1 MKVAFHTLGCKVNQ
15 DDTESL
21 MTLFRERGYDIV
33 PFGPGADI
41 YVINTCAVT
50 QTGAGKSRQS
60 IRKAIGYGSGIVVA
74 TGCYSQVSPE
84 EAGGIEGVDL
94 LVGMAERPQIVDLVE
109 KYLADRQ
116 KRLHIEILEHD
127 GWIDL
132 PHGLVSGRTRA
143 MLKIEEGCEQF
154 CSYCIIPYA
163 RGKVR
168 SMPLERVVAEF
179 KKLVEAGYREI
190 VLTGIHLGC
199 YGKDLGLT
207 LDDVLRELTVLSGE
221 FRIRL
226 GSIEPTD
233 FTEGLI
239 RRIAGHP
246 RICQYL
252 HIPLQSGSDRVLERM
267 NRGYRLDY
275 FRDLLQELRS
285 MNPLIGIGTD
295 LIVGF
300 PGETD
305 EDFENTLEFVK
316 EQRFSKMHVF
326 RYSPR
331 KGTPATMLPD
341 RVPGKIQEER
351 SRRISEIAL
360 QMSRAFAD
368 RFIGRT
374 VEVLFEEREG
384 LYWTGLSGEYIPVK
398 AESGQDLKN
407 KVCQVKITENEGE
420 RLIGV
425 LIPDTY
431 HSAVSFTKKS
441 GDSEGI

>member
-21 MTLFRERGYDIV
+21 MTLFRNRGYEV
-33 PFGPGADI
+33 VSFGPGADI

-60 IRKAIGYGSGIVVA
+60 IRKAIGFGSGVIVA

-84 EAGGIEGVDL
+84 EAGGIEGVNL

-109 KYLADRQ
+109 KYLADQ
-116 KRLHIEILEHD
+116 QNRLEIETFNHD

-132 PHGLVSGRTRA
+132 PHGLASGRTRA

-168 SMPLERVVAEF
+168 SMPLDRVVSEF
-179 KKLVEAGYREI
+179 QKLLEAGYREI

-207 LDDVLRELTVLSGE
+207 LDDVLKELIALPGD

-233 FTEGLI
+233 FNEGLI
-239 RRIAGHP
+239 RRIAGQP
-246 RICQYL
+246 RVCQYL
-252 HIPLQSGSDRVLERM
+252 HIPLQSGSDRILERM

-275 FRDLLQELRS
+275 FRDLLKELRTI
-285 MNPLIGIGTD
+285 NPLIGIGTD

-300 PGETD
+300 PGESNQ
-305 EDFENTLEFVK
+305 DFETTLEFIK

-331 KGTPATMLPD
+331 KGTPAATMPD
-341 RVPGKIQEER
+341 RVPGNIQEER
-351 SRRISEIAL
+351 SRQIGKVAL
-360 QMSRAFAD
+360 EMSRAYAD
-368 RFIGRT
+368 QFIGRS
-374 VEVLFEEREG
+374 VEVLFEEKE

-398 AESGQDLKN
+398 VRAEQDLKN
-407 KVCQVKITENEGE
+407 TIRRVKITESDGEG
-420 RLIGV
+420 LWGV
-425 LIPDTY
+425 LT
-431 HSAVSFTKKS
+431 V
-441 GDSEGI
+441 DS

>member
-21 MTLFRERGYDIV
+21 MTLFQNRGYEVV

-60 IRKAIGYGSGIVVA
+60 IRKAIGFGSGIVVA

-109 KYLADRQ
+109 KYLADHQ
-116 KRLHIEILEHD
+116 KRLQIEIFEHD

-168 SMPLERVVAEF
+168 SMPLERVVSEF
-179 KKLVEAGYREI
+179 QKLLEAGYREI

-207 LDDVLRELTVLSGE
+207 LDDVLKELVTFPGE

-233 FTEGLI
+233 FTEELI
-239 RRIAGHP
+239 RRIAGQP

-252 HIPLQSGSDRVLERM
+252 HIPLQSGSDRILERM

-275 FRDLLQELRS
+275 FRDLLKALRS
-285 MNPLIGIGTD
+285 INPLIGIGTD

-300 PGETD
+300 PGETE
-305 EDFENTLEFVK
+305 EDFESTLEFVSK
-316 EQRFSKMHVF
+316 QRFSKMHVF

-331 KGTPATMLPD
+331 KGTPAAAMPD

-351 SRRISEIAL
+351 SHRIGKIAAE
-360 QMSRAFAD
+360 MSRAYAD
-368 RFIGRT
+368 QFIGRS
-374 VEVLFEEREG
+374 VEVLFEEKEG
-384 LYWTGLSGEYIPVK
+384 LDWTGLSGEYIPVK
-398 AESGQDLKN
+398 VHCKQELKN
-407 KVCQVKITENEGE
+407 SICQVKITGNSGE
-420 RLIGV
+420 SLRGV
-425 LIPDTY
+425 LE
-431 HSAVSFTKKS
+431 S
-441 GDSEGI
+441 